1 MILTFV
7 SKNISYNRKQKQN
20 TNMKKT
26 IIKLN
31 ERIIKSI
38 FSLKEVMEKNQRL
51 PNLQPDFIKS
61 CSKWYEEEGSHIGL
75 TLDII
80 GALCIF
86 TRKLSINKKEFYRLQ
101 DVAKILRN
109 TRKCDPNDFKSM
121 DMTEKAVLSYFK
133 DVPQSG
139 VITYKI

>member
-1 MILTFV
+1 
-7 SKNISYNRKQKQN
+7 
-20 TNMKKT
+20 MKKV

-38 FSLKEVMEKNQRL
+38 FSLKEVMEENQRL
-51 PNLQPDFIKS
+51 PNLHPDFCNS

-101 DVAKILRN
+101 DVAKVLRD
-109 TRKCDPNDFKSM
+109 TRKYDSIDFKSM
-121 DMTEKAVLSYFK
+121 DRTEKAVLAYFK
-133 DVPQSG
+133 DMPQSG